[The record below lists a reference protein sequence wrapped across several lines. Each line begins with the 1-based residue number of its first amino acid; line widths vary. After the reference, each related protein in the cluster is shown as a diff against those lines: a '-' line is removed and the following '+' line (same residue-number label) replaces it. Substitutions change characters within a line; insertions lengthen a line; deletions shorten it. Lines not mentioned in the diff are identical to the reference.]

1 MKNHWVKRPLRIGGL
16 TLLLLLAI
24 GIGIGLQGRGVVQAE
39 EETTIKPTMVRVQ
52 GYAEQTTAPTIAY
65 LTLGAQSQADDV
77 KTAQAQ
83 NTKDMDAVL
92 GAIKEKGIPDN
103 HIQTVN
109 YYVNPRYDNYGASIT
124 GYEVIH
130 AVRVKVEDIDKAGEI
145 IDAAIEAGAN
155 HSNQI
160 SFDITDAQ
168 RDALYKEAMK
178 EAVKQAEGN
187 AKILAESIGKELGTV
202 AEVIEGGAAQP
213 TPRYDGIDYAMA
225 GEGAGIHPGET
236 RVGATVTLIY
246 NTK

>member
-1 MKNHWVKRPLRIGGL
+1 MSVGEYRHKGGVKHEKPLGKKTTPHRR
-16 TLLLLLAI
+16 TDPLLLLAI
-24 GIGIGLQGRGVVQAE
+24 GIGIGLQGRGVVQA

-92 GAIKEKGIPDN
+92 GAITEKGIPDN

-130 AVRVKVEDIDKAGEI
+130 AVRVKWK
-145 IDAAIEAGAN
+145 
-155 HSNQI
+155 
-160 SFDITDAQ
+160 T
-168 RDALYKEAMK
+168 L
-178 EAVKQAEGN
+178 
-187 AKILAESIGKELGTV
+187 
-202 AEVIEGGAAQP
+202 
-213 TPRYDGIDYAMA
+213 
-225 GEGAGIHPGET
+225 T
-236 RVGATVTLIY
+236 RPAR
-246 NTK
+246 